1 MNISSIIIRTKKE
14 HLDDLIQKLKEGDI
28 CEYHLDDGLGNI
40 VVTIEGEGVEE
51 EIAILK
57 KISAL
62 TNVISAEMAFSYS
75 EQELDGLK
83 EKIEQSV
90 DVPEWLNKEGI
101 DAKDINY
108 GGRLKKD
115 L

>member
-1 MNISSIIIRTKKE
+1 
-14 HLDDLIQKLKEGDI
+14 
-28 CEYHLDDGLGNI
+28 
-40 VVTIEGEGVEE
+40 
-51 EIAILK
+51 
-57 KISAL
+57 
-62 TNVISAEMAFSYS
+62 MAFSYS

>member
-1 MNISSIIIRTKKE
+1 MNISSIIVRTKPE
-14 HLDDLIQKLKEGDI
+14 HLDDLIQTLEDGDL
-28 CEYHLDDGLGNI
+28 CEYHLDDGKGNI
-40 VVTIEGEGVEE
+40 VVTIEGKGVEE

-57 KISAL
+57 KLSAL
-62 TNVISAEMAFSYS
+62 PVVISAEMAFSYS

-83 EKIEQSV
+83 DKIEQSV
-90 DVPEWLNKEGI
+90 DVPDWLNKEGI

-115 L
+115 V